1 MRSGP
6 GPVWTGSGTR
16 AASTRRLRVSGPGNR
31 GTAGPRVRWGTP
43 FPGIERLLP
52 GIRRG
57 NGLAGAGREPR
68 PPGAG
73 VAGAELADAGLAGAG
88 LAGAGL
94 AARSALPRDAG
105 LTNGRA
111 RPFLPMRNYPPGMRA
126 SALPQ

>member
-88 LAGAGL
+88 LAGAR
-94 AARSALPRDAG
+94 AAPRSPPPRHAR
-105 LTNGRA
+105 LTQRPA
-111 RPFLPMRNYPPGMRA
+111 PPFLPLPPQPPA
-126 SALPQ
+126 

>member
-31 GTAGPRVRWGTP
+31 GTAGPGVRWGTP

-68 PPGAG
+68 PPGAA
-73 VAGAELADAGLAGAG
+73 VAGAELADAGLAGAA
-88 LAGAGL
+88 LAGAGP
-94 AARSALPRDAG
+94 APPSPPPRNPRPPNRQNPPVFARAH
-105 LTNGRA
+105 
-111 RPFLPMRNYPPGMRA
+111 
-126 SALPQ
+126 

>member
-88 LAGAGL
+88 LAGARL
-94 AARSALPRDAG
+94 APPPPPPPAAAPPTRQ
-105 LTNGRA
+105 
-111 RPFLPMRNYPPGMRA
+111 RPPPFPPPH
-126 SALPQ
+126 L